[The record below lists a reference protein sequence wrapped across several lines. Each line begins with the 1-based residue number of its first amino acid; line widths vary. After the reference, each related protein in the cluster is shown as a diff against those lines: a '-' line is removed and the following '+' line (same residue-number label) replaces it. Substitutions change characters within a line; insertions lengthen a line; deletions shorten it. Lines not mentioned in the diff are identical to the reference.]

1 MKVLALLIVLLVV
14 AAVASTAGAQA
25 QAEPQATAPGH
36 VIVWQQ
42 KCPLDAGGIVIV
54 QFDPRKRANIVSCE
68 ILE

>member
-1 MKVLALLIVLLVV
+1 MMRVLALLIVLLVV
-14 AAVASTAGAQA
+14 AAVASTAGAQV
-25 QAEPQATAPGH
+25 EPQAATPGH
-36 VIVWQQ
+36 VIMWQQ